1 MAAAAMLNCT
11 GSSAR
16 QEWSM
21 KTMMSKQGIWFIYL
35 KPFLKYRVVF
45 LFSVTALP
53 SSDLLDCIHS
63 NTGPHTKTVW
73 SLILCH

>member
-21 KTMMSKQGIWFIYL
+21 KTMMSKHGIWFIYL

-53 SSDLLDCIHS
+53 SSDLLTVYRVTLDHTRRLFGHS
-63 NTGPHTKTVW
+63 Y
-73 SLILCH
+73 